1 MRFLVDAQLPRRL
14 ARALIE
20 WGYTATHTLDL
31 PKGNE
36 TSDLEVTRWADAHDA
51 VVMTKDHDFM
61 ESRMLKG
68 TPKKL
73 CIMRLGNTDNDTLI
87 ALVAKHRAT
96 LETAL
101 QQSGCVEFGRD
112 FLVVHP

>member
-1 MRFLVDAQLPRRL
+1 
-14 ARALIE
+14 
-20 WGYTATHTLDL
+20 
-31 PKGNE
+31 
-36 TSDLEVTRWADAHDA
+36 
-51 VVMTKDHDFM
+51 MTKDHDFL

-73 CIMRLGNTDNDTLI
+73 CIVRLGNVDNDALI
-87 ALVAKHRAT
+87 ALVTKHKLT

-101 QQSGCVEFGRD
+101 QQPGCVEFGRD